1 MQFSSNE
8 ANLKQKELN
17 VASAFFVSGVT
28 YSTLLSLKKIRV
40 VLLIVSLNWVYCK
53 FDYASHVKEQF
64 TFDSFNNKHFLEPL
78 HHFLNTIF
86 LFSPSHSHTSTLSIV
101 IERRYTSSH
110 HN

>member
-1 MQFSSNE
+1 MSHRLFSCRGLHTAHCSR
-8 ANLKQKELN
+8 
-17 VASAFFVSGVT
+17 S
-28 YSTLLSLKKIRV
+28 KKIRV

-86 LFSPSHSHTSTLSIV
+86 LFSVRPIPTL
-101 IERRYTSSH
+101 RRYPL
-110 HN
+110 